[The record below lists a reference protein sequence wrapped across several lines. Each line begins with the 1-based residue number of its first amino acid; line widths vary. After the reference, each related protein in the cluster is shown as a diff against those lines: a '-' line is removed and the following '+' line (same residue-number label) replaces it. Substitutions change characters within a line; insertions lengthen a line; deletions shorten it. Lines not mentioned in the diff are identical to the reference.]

1 MEATE
6 APAMMLQA
14 DKTLLQPIR
23 PHLIAYCPTM
33 DLIAVVTEQETLDV
47 YRLNGQRAFSH
58 KRKNSVTSIDCI
70 CWKFNG
76 RKRPLIRVNDL
87 TLGHVMFC
95 LNAG

>member
-6 APAMMLQA
+6 APAMVLQA

-23 PHLIAYCPTM
+23 PHLVAYCPTM

-47 YRLNGQRAFSH
+47 YRLNGQRAFGH
-58 KRKNSVTSIDCI
+58 KRKNSISSIDYI

-76 RKRPLIRVNDL
+76 RERP
-87 TLGHVMFC
+87 
-95 LNAG
+95 